1 MTTKQF
7 IMSCIINILNA
18 FFYFYGYEFTFNY
31 QFLLFL
37 TILTLDFNSIYLL
50 LSFICDISF
59 FIFKSTKLEALN
71 TFLRDKFCHI
81 FNPASYFVTILFWIL
96 AAMGGMGDIFFNARI
111 IILNIHM
118 HLLITIFV
126 IIDIFFAEHQ
136 RHSFSWVYFG
146 MIFGYIISYGIF
158 CAILTL
164 KFDSPPYPFLKGMP
178 IWALIG
184 CYAIFTIV
192 CLLCYL
198 LHILIFRIK
207 YKYKCFIIE
216 EDSLELPEKADES
229 NKMI

>member
-18 FFYFYGYEFTFNY
+18 FFYFYGYEFTFDY
-31 QFLLFL
+31 HFLVFL
-37 TILTLDFNSIYLL
+37 TIITLDFNSIYLL

-96 AAMGGMGDIFFNARI
+96 AAMGGMGEIFINAKI

-136 RHSFSWVYFG
+136 RHFFSWVYFG

-164 KFDSPPYPFLKGMP
+164 QFDTPPYPFLKGMS
-178 IWALIG
+178 IWVLIG

-207 YKYKCFIIE
+207 YKYKLFIIE
-216 EDSLELPEKADES
+216 EDSLELPEKAEES